1 MNDFKVTGIEL
12 PHDNDVLLG
21 RGNYVNGHPGNRRF
35 RVYVQMQRELYFATP
50 KSDKP
55 LFAKMIVGTIR
66 NLVPPG
72 RFLKKDRATKLWS
85 DVGDRKAWD
94 KTRQALREKSIS
106 IADTTKTEILPPV
119 DESPKVVELM
129 PKRTPLAIAA
139 SDKLRTIFTRQM
151 EVAAIYTQ
159 SPIEP
164 STRCSA
170 RWATDFPLSPDDVD
184 QLDAKNVEHDKL
196 LVTNDAKQ
204 VHVNDVASED
214 SETFMHDHDGKAF
227 MLKKSFT
234 AEDSKTITQ
243 DAGIPQIMSEEEYG
257 LTSLHSS
264 RSSNER
270 RSSLKCNPKYS
281 DTVLKFN
288 SPSDGDVSSSVTIS
302 NPPSFTSV
310 SGVRFDSAINSD
322 SVFKFNSPSVGDV
335 SSSVTTSTPPSF
347 TSVSGVRFD
356 SAINC
361 SSNPISNAKI
371 SDDEDIPKLEDRQF
385 SGFVDVK
392 STQMGNRGLKEEKFS
407 GLIDAR
413 HLTRALMM
421 EQGKQISGLTNSI
434 TSDSSMSDLQC
445 SLLRASLLTCERNDD
460 DHNSGQVK
468 EDGKRTSLDNTKIED
483 IMTPRNRR
491 HSLMLSQRS
500 LNSVS
505 SNLSDLSYPS
515 GRMSILENMSL
526 GDSGIF
532 SMSES
537 QLTDWQKEAADWEKE
552 EDMKENQDM
561 QDLQLNQDY
570 GEESHYRNDMMPICD
585 MQLV

>member
-1 MNDFKVTGIEL
+1 
-12 PHDNDVLLG
+12 
-21 RGNYVNGHPGNRRF
+21 
-35 RVYVQMQRELYFATP
+35 
-50 KSDKP
+50 
-55 LFAKMIVGTIR
+55 
-66 NLVPPG
+66 
-72 RFLKKDRATKLWS
+72 
-85 DVGDRKAWD
+85 
-94 KTRQALREKSIS
+94 
-106 IADTTKTEILPPV
+106 
-119 DESPKVVELM
+119 M

-302 NPPSFTSV
+302 N
-310 SGVRFDSAINSD
+310 
-322 SVFKFNSPSVGDV
+322 
-335 SSSVTTSTPPSF
+335 PPSF

-570 GEESHYRNDMMPICD
+570 GEESHYRNDMLPIWD